1 MLGSNSKER
10 KSMAVDNVL
19 NTIARGTILEGKI
32 TTKGDIRVEGKV
44 IGTISCD
51 AKLVIGEHGS
61 VEGFVDARNAY
72 IAGQVKGEVVV
83 RELLQLQE
91 KGRIEGDIYT
101 QKLSVQIG
109 ASFSGN
115 CRMGDEAQ
123 SVLGKAKERAEE
135 YTKDQ
140 GRIGNGAKRTI
151 FSGNSKRPAE
161 PASPKIVNE
170 QQEASA

>member
-1 MLGSNSKER
+1 MLGSNSKEK
-10 KSMAVDNVL
+10 KSMALDNVL
-19 NTIARGTILEGKI
+19 NTIARGTVLEGKI

-72 IAGQVKGEVVV
+72 IAGEIKGEVVV

-101 QKLSVQIG
+101 QKLSVQVG
-109 ASFSGN
+109 ASFTGN
-115 CRMGDEAQ
+115 CRMGEDAQ
-123 SVLGKAKERAEE
+123 SVLGKAKERADA
-135 YTKDQ
+135 YTKTQ
-140 GRIGNGAKRTI
+140 GRNGAKRTI
-151 FSGNSKRPAE
+151 FSGNGKRSGE
-161 PASPKIVNE
+161 PATPPTVNE
-170 QQEASA
+170 QRETSV